1 MDGITEEILV
11 QNEYGFQE
19 LFKRFDKDND
29 GKVTREQCKEILESI
44 FGELPKNTLLKMINY
59 ADFNSDGTIDYHE
72 FIDIMKQKIRI
83 KDSFLKVFQMI
94 DRDGDGKLSHLEIKE
109 VIRKLGTVQKS
120 DTEINQIIQ
129 NVDENGDGFLDYN
142 EFLKLVMK

>member
-44 FGELPKNTLLKMINY
+44 FGELPKNTILKMINY
-59 ADFNSDGTIDYHE
+59 ADVNSDGTIDYHE